1 MQLIMDARSVSE
13 KSPNQLEIASGKD
26 SDSSEDANKG
36 DVNLVVDPPCSPQSY
51 RNSPDSS
58 KDLFSKRVS
67 SEPET
72 QEVALH
78 GQVISPR
85 VHKVCASPIL
95 SMFLHRCSQHLQPS
109 PLLLPQITQLASLF
123 MLLLSLLAFS
133 LAFVFKV
140 VRTPWS

>member
-1 MQLIMDARSVSE
+1 MTARSVSE
-13 KSPNQLEIASGKD
+13 KPPDQLEVASGKH

-36 DVNLVVDPPCSPQSY
+36 DVKLVVDPPCSPQSY
-51 RNSPDSS
+51 RNGPDSS
-58 KDLFSKRVS
+58 KDLFSRRIGT
-67 SEPET
+67 EPEA

-85 VHKVCASPIL
+85 VHKVCTSPIL
-95 SMFLHRCSQHLQPS
+95 SVFPHNSQHLQPM
-109 PLLLPQITQLASLF
+109 PLLLLQITQLVSLF
-123 MLLLSLLAFS
+123 MLLLSLMAFS